1 MIGFVHR
8 EMVDKGI
15 RGPVNLISW
24 GSSRLKRVCRSSLA
38 AETQAMAEAE
48 QELMFIRAQWR
59 EMLGDDINLQSP
71 EDVIKRVRGIL
82 VTDAKALF
90 DAASNGEIQTSAF
103 SMKEK
108 YTALELLGLVQ
119 NMEKQGTEL
128 RWVNSDAQLADGMT
142 KISSQDSIRKFLEED
157 QYWNLIYDE
166 NFVAAKKRRLLH
178 RPTDSAGDD
187 SEPRDQTWMQLLNDA
202 STNRGM

>member
-1 MIGFVHR
+1 
-8 EMVDKGI
+8 
-15 RGPVNLISW
+15 
-24 GSSRLKRVCRSSLA
+24 
-38 AETQAMAEAE
+38 MAEAE

-59 EMLGDDINLQSP
+59 EMLGDTINLQQP
-71 EDVIKRVRGIL
+71 EDVIKRIRGIL

-128 RWVNSDAQLADGMT
+128 RWANSDAQLADGMT
-142 KISSQDSIRKFLEED
+142 KISAQDRIRKFLEED
-157 QYWNLIYDE
+157 QYWNLIHDE
-166 NFVAAKKRRLLH
+166 MFVAAKKRRLQH
-178 RPTDSAGDD
+178 RPEESHGDD
-187 SEPRDQTWMQLLNDA
+187 SEPRDQTWMQLLNA
-202 STNRGM
+202 STNRRM